1 MIRGTISWNYFIPLC
16 PYIWP
21 SSIFVIAFNLLI
33 VRTRVMARRMEIEWQ
48 FCLAIFRRMHEYRCT
63 STDKL
68 NDTVKGLDFLLNV
81 ISSTEIHLG
90 VKFSHHPQVK
100 FLVQIFFFITLSII
114 RERNSLSIVESNRE
128 LREKVLKVQTTFY
141 NLSII

>member
-16 PYIWP
+16 LYIWP

-48 FCLAIFRRMHEYRCT
+48 FCLAIFRRMHEYCCT

-100 FLVQIFFFITLSII
+100 FLVQIFFFFHSFDNTRTKLFINRRIKSGITWKSF
-114 RERNSLSIVESNRE
+114 
-128 LREKVLKVQTTFY
+128 KKF
-141 NLSII
+141 